1 MQRSAQIWLNCAVTA
16 ALEEPQG
23 QVQPEV
29 IGKNTVDRLEAP
41 RAKSTELVIVTQ
53 KQTQG

>member
-29 IGKNTVDRLEAP
+29 IGKNTVDRIP
-41 RAKSTELVIVTQ
+41 GKIRSP
-53 KQTQG
+53 

>member
-29 IGKNTVDRLEAP
+29 IGKNTVDRIPGKIRSPLGP
-41 RAKSTELVIVTQ
+41 NPLNW
-53 KQTQG
+53 